1 MDEQRAWLRARR
13 KRRLRILAV
22 MLGFCVLVTTY
33 PDILVTLS
41 AFASEEAV
49 QPEIRQI
56 TDFTALSDE
65 IREQTVPIGTM
76 LSELTLPDALEVVVT
91 RECQSSEDGEKGP
104 EDDGGED
111 SEENDGE
118 EPDGDMTGA
127 EDKDGSTEEGGS
139 SDTAP
144 DDTETG
150 NESENSDTETGGES
164 EDSDAETGEGEDA
177 QPEPDGESE
186 ETDGM
191 PETDSGDTSDIEK
204 EENDTG
210 ESALAEEQGE
220 SVNEQEN
227 APSEGQLESAV
238 SQETHTVT
246 MQEYLAE
253 NVIPVQTLENMQT
266 EKQEETVTID
276 GVTWQSEPEYDG
288 SAEGT
293 YTFTAVL
300 PDGYTLAEGVS
311 LPQITVTVES
321 GVDAIIQALLERI
334 AALPDA
340 EEYLATGPDME
351 EDGDAYAEWEE
362 KLNEYV
368 KEALAIWE
376 DYEALT
382 EEQQEQMPEE
392 ELVKLTAWVEIA
404 ETLAESSQ
412 VMAAD
417 DVSHMHCICGRN
429 IVIGDHTVHNT
440 DIEYKLLTINDSGQ
454 LLINGDVKGDAE
466 AGYTLTSGYYFLKE
480 SEITEVGT
488 ITIDGN
494 VTLCLNGGTLKHIGE
509 TGSVI
514 VVNKNSTFTLC
525 DCKNDSGCIKGG
537 KGESVGGGGIFMDD
551 GNTSETT
558 FNMFGGVIKE
568 NQTDKGGGGG
578 IYCIGDSATINSKVN
593 IYGGKI
599 IDNLCS
605 GTGGGINAAYAQ
617 VNIFGGSIEENKA
630 QRGGG
635 INLNNSNIEI
645 SNASIIN
652 NTITQTKYGG
662 GVFGTECKVF
672 SISGTVNISGNTD
685 RDEKTSNVFF
695 RTGLFFDV
703 TGNLEG
709 SSIGITVQSPPT
721 AAKPNPV
728 QVAGGKEYGIT
739 PADWNCIFSDNDN
752 DYEILWKETTEETD
766 SGKEPRNELWLALP
780 GSCDLGGLD
789 LSASGATLS
798 PEFEADIT
806 EYTSTVANSVDE
818 IGITA
823 TLADTASGADITIKI
838 NDGAETSMENGV
850 PKTVDLVEGENTIVI
865 IVTSGEMSKA
875 YTIKIT
881 REEAKGYPVTITAYK
896 DGAEWTGAPS
906 GYRLT
911 SDDGKT
917 FLPSLAAPDGTYK
930 IYIGDIDTG
939 VEVTVAGAE
948 TSARVDYYTVTF
960 YDGNT
965 ELTAPAQQIVLKGA
979 AASAP
984 TDNPTK
990 TGYTFSK
997 WVTTDGGSTAYDFK
1011 KAVTGKTLLYAKWT
1025 PNTYQV
1031 TFEYH
1036 GADGGDTTASKNVTY
1051 ASAYG
1056 NLPVPTRTGYTFKGW
1071 YTAEAEGQGAKVD
1084 AETIVTETSAHTL
1097 HARWKDESP
1106 PDKPVLQ
1113 NGVTLPAGWTN
1124 AQDKIP
1130 LKLYDGVGVTGLQ
1143 VSVDGSPFA
1152 EVNGFPGG
1160 IGSVLYD
1167 YTPVLEGEHTYQFKA
1182 KDAAGNVSAASDTF
1196 TVRLDKKK
1204 PEIGALTYENKVK
1217 DLSDWIIGKKSMIVH
1232 VPVTDEGSG
1241 VEKISFC
1248 LTPGDAAGNL
1258 NADKA
1263 EKKTATVTNGE
1274 AKITFDKDFR
1284 GTITIGCTDRAG
1296 NAADSVTIGADGGG
1310 VIVEDRAPDI
1320 TVQADRNTSDTQQ
1333 TRPDGVAVSEGYYE
1347 SAPALLVTVK
1357 DDTDNAV
1364 TAGMDSVSY
1373 KVGDSPEKPV
1383 TIDKSTLQKSAQALF
1398 TIPAAEIPTGI
1409 TEVKIT
1415 AKDNAG
1421 NEAAKRFPVKVKG
1434 PEKQPAAKID
1444 YREEELTGLV
1454 PNGIYSID
1462 GTEYT
1467 ADREGNIPIK
1477 ENWFDSTLSIIKK
1490 GSGSGTTD
1498 SPAQSLPVPARP
1510 PKPTPTGADVSTAGG
1525 TGKLTGLTAGV
1536 TYEVS
1541 TDGGKT
1547 WVSRTA
1553 DGSGQITG
1561 LAPGS
1566 YTVRVK
1572 AGDTN
1577 FASEKSDPAKID
1589 AFKVSVTFM
1598 ANGEKYKEITLD
1610 YGAAL
1615 TDIPPVPPKK
1625 DAGDQI
1631 YISEWCSDEQGTPA
1645 VFTAITADMT
1655 VYAVYTKAYTVTMQ
1669 TGTGY
1674 TLSAETGSASPVKE
1688 GGSFTFRFA
1697 LSKGYRKTD
1706 NFAVRVNGVK
1716 VELTAAEPYTCTITD
1731 IRENK
1736 TVTVE
1741 GVVRKPGKPSD
1752 SGGDK
1757 DKEDDPGPEDSAP
1770 EAGGQTPENPTPGP
1784 PVNPP
1789 AKPKPSAPDITP
1801 AADQGKESRPGSRPV
1816 AEKKP
1821 EGRAETT
1828 PGQKENAIQKEN
1840 GATGETAPGTDGES
1854 AGTPEG
1860 ADTRTQAEDGT
1871 GSGQPAK
1878 GTTAQKAEVKFGKGT
1893 VIVTVVCEEEKC
1905 TATVA
1910 DAEAVVKAVLTPGQQ
1925 EIANSGETIEI
1936 RVDVTDISEKVP
1948 AQDKEVIESGIE
1960 AYREE
1965 VPGLVPGMYVD
1976 ISMFIKIGDGDWNVI
1991 TETREPVE
1999 VVVGIPEILLGDN
2012 REFIIIRAHNGE
2024 YTFMN
2029 DLDDEPDT
2037 ITVSTDLF
2045 SSYAIAYVETDGAEA
2060 DKEVKCGLCHICP
2073 TLLGI
2078 CYFIWLAVILAVV
2091 LIVILVVWRRR
2102 KD

>member
-1 MDEQRAWLRARR
+1 MPGIQD
-13 KRRLRILAV
+13 V
-22 MLGFCVLVTTY
+22 FPVTAAGKEESFQQENIITAFE
-33 PDILVTLS
+33 PLSEDIKL
-41 AFASEEAV
+41 
-49 QPEIRQI
+49 
-56 TDFTALSDE
+56 
-65 IREQTVPIGTM
+65 QTVFTGIDRDELYLPEELIVYLLWESSEQKAEESEQENTGETDDIEENSGTETENEQDSQ
-76 LSELTLPDALEVVVT
+76 LEESEGIVDI
-91 RECQSSEDGEKGP
+91 EDGESMF
-104 EDDGGED
+104 
-111 SEENDGE
+111 SEEQE
-118 EPDGDMTGA
+118 VSE
-127 EDKDGSTEEGGS
+127 TE
-139 SDTAP
+139 
-144 DDTETG
+144 
-150 NESENSDTETGGES
+150 
-164 EDSDAETGEGEDA
+164 
-177 QPEPDGESE
+177 Q
-186 ETDGM
+186 
-191 PETDSGDTSDIEK
+191 
-204 EENDTG
+204 
-210 ESALAEEQGE
+210 
-220 SVNEQEN
+220 
-227 APSEGQLESAV
+227 ESAV
-238 SQETHTVT
+238 SLVSYTVT
-246 MQEYLAE
+246 MPEYHAE
-253 NVIPVQTLENMQT
+253 NVIPVQTLESIQT
-266 EKQEETVTID
+266 EKQEETITID

-288 SAEGT
+288 NTEGT

-480 SEITEVGT
+480 LEITEVGT

-662 GVFGTECKVF
+662 GVFGTECDVF

-685 RDEKTSNVFF
+685 GDEKTSNVFF
-695 RTGLFFDV
+695 RNNLFFDV

-728 QVAGGKEYGIT
+728 KVAGGKEYGIT

-752 DYEILWKETTEETD
+752 DYEILWKETTEETEF
-766 SGKEPRNELWLALP
+766 GKEPRNELWLALP
-780 GSCDLGGLD
+780 GSCDLFT
-789 LSASGATLS
+789 LSTSGATLS

-823 TLADTASGADITIKI
+823 TLADTALGADITIKI

-881 REEAKGYPVTITAYK
+881 REEAKGYPVTITTYK

-948 TSARVDYYTVTF
+948 VTARVDYYTVTF

-965 ELTAPAQQIVLKGA
+965 ELTAPAQQIVLKGT

-997 WVTTDGGSTAYDFK
+997 WVTADGGSTAYDFM

-1036 GADGGDTTASKNVTY
+1036 GADGGNTTASKN
-1051 ASAYG
+1051 AAYDSKYG
-1056 NLPVPTRTGYTFKGW
+1056 ELPMPSKRGYTFKGW
-1071 YTAEAEGQGAKVD
+1071 YTEADGQGSEVNADTV
-1084 AETIVTETSAHTL
+1084 VTKTFDHTL
-1097 HARWKDESP
+1097 HAWWKDETS

-1113 NGVTLPAGWTN
+1113 DGVTLPADWTN
-1124 AQDKIP
+1124 NQTAIP
-1130 LKLYDGVGVTGLQ
+1130 LKLYDGVGVTELW
-1143 VSVDGSPFA
+1143 VSIDGKGYTKVDSFTPGTGSMTY
-1152 EVNGFPGG
+1152 N
-1160 IGSVLYD
+1160 

-1182 KDAAGNVSAASDTF
+1182 KDAARNVSEESVVF
-1196 TVRLDKKK
+1196 TVKLDLTS
-1204 PEIGALTYENKVK
+1204 PVIGTLTYDNAVH
-1217 DLSDWIIGKKSMIVH
+1217 LNLWHWIIGKKSMVVH

-1241 VEKISFC
+1241 VEKISYT
-1248 LTPGDAAGNL
+1248 LTPR
-1258 NADKA
+1258 NADGALDGSSA
-1263 EKKTATVTNGE
+1263 ETKTAAVKAGGIE
-1274 AKITFDKDFR
+1274 ITFDVDFR
-1284 GTITIGCTDRAG
+1284 GTIVIGCTDRAG
-1296 NAADSVTIGADGGG
+1296 NAADSKTIGTAGAGG
-1310 VIVEDRAPDI
+1310 VIVEDTAPEITADVSADYYDTAEDI
-1320 TVQADRNTSDTQQ
+1320 H
-1333 TRPDGVAVSEGYYE
+1333 
-1347 SAPALLVTVK
+1347 VTVK
-1357 DDTDNAV
+1357 DDTKNAI
-1364 TAGMDSVSY
+1364 TAGIATVTYQVGSDTTKSVTFDTN
-1373 KVGDSPEKPV
+1373 V
-1383 TIDKSTLQKSAQALF
+1383 LQ
-1398 TIPAAEIPTGI
+1398 AEITFTVPASEISTGV
-1409 TEVKIT
+1409 TEIMCSAT
-1415 AKDNAG
+1415 DNAG
-1421 NEAAKRFPVKVKG
+1421 NEASKRFIVKVKG
-1434 PEKQPAAKID
+1434 PEKKPAAAID
-1444 YREEELTGLV
+1444 YREEKLKNLV
-1454 PNGIYSID
+1454 PGEKYAID

-1467 ADREGNIPIK
+1467 ADGEGCIPIA
-1477 ENWFDSTLSIIKK
+1477 EGWFGSTLSIIKK
-1490 GSGSGTTD
+1490 GNGSETSD
-1498 SPAQSLPVPARP
+1498 STAQSLPIPERPA
-1510 PKPTPTGADVSTAGG
+1510 KPTPTGADVTTPGG
-1525 TGKLTGLTAGV
+1525 TGKLTGLTANV

-1547 WVSRTA
+1547 WVSGTA
-1553 DGSGQITG
+1553 NGSGQITG
-1561 LAPGS
+1561 LAPGT
-1566 YTVRVK
+1566 YVVRVK
-1572 AGDTN
+1572 AGDAN
-1577 FASEKSDPAKID
+1577 FASENSDSAKIN
-1589 AFKVSVTFM
+1589 AYKVEVTFM
-1598 ANGEKYKEITLD
+1598 ANGEKYREIALD
-1610 YGAAL
+1610 YGTDL
-1615 TDIPPVPPKK
+1615 TDIPAVPPKK
-1625 DAGDQI
+1625 DAGDQT
-1631 YISEWCSDEQGTPA
+1631 YTGQWCSDEQGTPA
-1645 VFTAITADMT
+1645 VFTDITADMT
-1655 VYAVYTKAYTVTMQ
+1655 VYAVYTKVYTVTLQ
-1669 TGTGY
+1669 RGTGY
-1674 TLSAETGSASPVKE
+1674 TLSAEAGSESPVKE

-1697 LSKGYRKTD
+1697 LSKGYQKTAG
-1706 NFAVRVNGVK
+1706 FAVKVNGVK
-1716 VELTAAEPYTCTITD
+1716 VELKTNDTYTIAD

-1741 GVVRKPGKPSD
+1741 GVVRKPEKPSD
-1752 SGGDK
+1752 PGEDK
-1757 DKEDDPGPEDSAP
+1757 DEEDDPEPEESA
-1770 EAGGQTPENPTPGP
+1770 PENPTPESGDQTPGNPTPRP

-1789 AKPKPSAPDITP
+1789 ETPKPPAPGTASTTDK
-1801 AADQGKESRPGSRPV
+1801 G
-1816 AEKKP
+1816 P
-1821 EGRAETT
+1821 EGRPETRPAAEKESEEEPGTT
-1828 PGQKENAIQKEN
+1828 PKQEEDGKPEEEP
-1840 GATGETAPGTDGES
+1840 GAGGEK
-1854 AGTPEG
+1854 AGTPESDS
-1860 ADTRTQAEDGT
+1860 ADDRTQAADDTDAGKLSDG
-1871 GSGQPAK
+1871 AK
-1878 GTTAQKAEVKFGKGT
+1878 IQTAEVKIGKGT

-1905 TATVA
+1905 TAAVA
-1910 DAEAVVKAVLTPGQQ
+1910 DTEAVVKAVLTPGQQ
-1925 EIANSGETIEI
+1925 EIVNSGETIEI
-1936 RVDVTDISEKVP
+1936 RVDVKDISEKVP

-1965 VPGLVPGMYVD
+1965 APGLVLSMYVD
-1976 ISMFIKIGDGDWNVI
+1976 ISMFIKIGAGDWNAI
-1991 TETREPVE
+1991 TETEAPIE
-1999 VVVGIPEILLGDN
+1999 VVVNIPEKLQGGG
-2012 REFIIIRAHNGE
+2012 REYYIIRAHNGA

-2029 DLDDEPDT
+2029 DLDDVPET
-2037 ITVSTDLF
+2037 ITISTNLF
-2045 SSYAIAYVETDGAEA
+2045 SSYAIAYVETESTDT
-2060 DKEVKCGLCHICP
+2060 KCGLCHICP
-2073 TLLGI
+2073 TFLGL
-2078 CYFIWLAVILAVV
+2078 CYFIWLAVILAVI

-2102 KD
+2102 KEETEEQS